1 MSTIFKDLN
10 DKDIENDI
18 VNYKSIEVSLKNIL
32 TTFIGTISGFP
43 EFSTDANLLFEPNDI
58 ISINA
63 YVTSVR
69 ASIARFETRIDVI
82 SLDAY
87 KDSINPNK
95 VNVTL
100 KYRIKATSEIVTV
113 RI

>member
-1 MSTIFKDLN
+1 MR
-10 DKDIENDI
+10 
-18 VNYKSIEVSLKNIL
+18 
-32 TTFIGTISGFP
+32 G
-43 EFSTDANLLFEPNDI
+43 
-58 ISINA
+58 NA

-100 KYRIKATSEIVTV
+100 KYRIKATSEIVTT